1 MKRFTGLWTSYRAEV
16 LLAVAALVLYAAG
29 MHWGWPSGI
38 GPDQVRPWG
47 HDDVMPLGALA
58 ELQNTFVHASANRYL
73 GYPLLQYLIVAAAY
87 SPYLMVLFATAGM
100 SYPNAVYP
108 HGLAG
113 TLRAFE
119 VLALV

>member
-58 ELQNTFVHASANRYL
+58 EVQNTFVHPEPHRYL
-73 GYPLLQYLIVAAAY
+73 GYPLMQYLLVAAAY
-87 SPYLMVLFATAGM
+87 APYLLFLLATGGM
-100 SYPNAVYP
+100 SHPVPAFP
-108 HGLAG
+108 FGLADA
-113 TLRAFE
+113 TH
-119 VLALV
+119 ALPMLTF